1 MGSISEFLSM
11 NGYGSFVWPAY
22 LIAAA
27 VLTGLLAMVLKRL
40 SRSRETLK
48 LLEAE
53 RETQRNTAPSIG
65 KEANHS

>member
-1 MGSISEFLSM
+1 MAGVSEFLSM

-27 VLTGLLAMVLKRL
+27 VLIGLLAMVLNSL

-53 RETQRNTAPSIG
+53 RETQRDTAPSMS
-65 KEANHS
+65 EENNHP